1 MTKKLRSSDWLKTSP
16 FLPVIKH
23 MQKFQHAQWPR
34 TRQFVG
40 ETGKIASMIAFLD
53 VSCNGYC
60 DQLKHNR
67 ARIQTLNHSWRGF
80 KSLEQVLEE
89 KAWLLRQQGK
99 GKRLNWW
106 SMTINEKEKWK
117 MTKKQ
122 KKETRNERNN
132 KEKRVIFSLVYYLLV
147 IMIFPVQFEINQY
160 S

>member
-40 ETGKIASMIAFLD
+40 ETGKIASVIAFLD

-106 SMTINEKEKWK
+106 SMTINEKEKWN

-122 KKETRNERNN
+122 KKKKLEIKETKRK
-132 KEKRVIFSLVYYLLV
+132 KESYFRLYI
-147 IMIFPVQFEINQY
+147 IY

>member
-1 MTKKLRSSDWLKTSP
+1 MAKNLSYKNGYESMNRSSRPLLKLSMSVT
-16 FLPVIKH
+16 
-23 MQKFQHAQWPR
+23 QH
-34 TRQFVG
+34 FVG
-40 ETGKIASMIAFLD
+40 ETGKITSVIAFLD

-122 KKETRNERNN
+122 KKKLEI
-132 KEKRVIFSLVYYLLV
+132 KEIKRKKESYFRLYI
-147 IMIFPVQFEINQY
+147 IY

>member
-1 MTKKLRSSDWLKTSP
+1 MNRSSRPLLKLSMSVT
-16 FLPVIKH
+16 
-23 MQKFQHAQWPR
+23 QH
-34 TRQFVG
+34 FVG
-40 ETGKIASMIAFLD
+40 ETGKITSVIAFLD

-122 KKETRNERNN
+122 KKETRNKRNK

>member
-1 MTKKLRSSDWLKTSP
+1 MAKNLSSKNGYESMNRSSRPSLKLSMSVT
-16 FLPVIKH
+16 
-23 MQKFQHAQWPR
+23 QH
-34 TRQFVG
+34 FVG
-40 ETGKIASMIAFLD
+40 ETRKITSVIAFLD

-80 KSLEQVLEE
+80 KSVEQVLEE

-99 GKRLNWW
+99 GKLNWW

-122 KKETRNERNN
+122 KKKLEI
-132 KEKRVIFSLVYYLLV
+132 KEIKRKKRVIFSLVYYSLV